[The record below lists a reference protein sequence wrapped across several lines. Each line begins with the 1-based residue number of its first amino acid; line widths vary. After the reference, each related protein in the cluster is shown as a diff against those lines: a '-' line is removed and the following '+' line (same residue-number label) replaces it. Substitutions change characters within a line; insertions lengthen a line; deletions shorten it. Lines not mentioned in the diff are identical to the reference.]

1 MKQRS
6 RRNPRQTEL
15 FQEPGLTN
23 MAIPLG
29 GNREA
34 ELKRTIAEL
43 LINVAL
49 ADAGVLK
56 GDGMNE

>member
-6 RRNPRQTEL
+6 RTNPRQTEL

-23 MAIPLG
+23 VAIPLG
-29 GNREA
+29 GNRDE

-49 ADAGVLK
+49 ADAGVRK
-56 GDGMNE
+56 GDECDE